1 MERFPCDMAEIQRT
15 RDFIILGG
23 NLSFTLSR
31 SVKSSRA
38 GALKVLNKLKCVCVH
53 LCVCVCCLGVYLYIC
68 LYEKQF
74 EFETQHFRRLRR
86 VFLD

>member
-1 MERFPCDMAEIQRT
+1 MERFPCHMAEIQRI

-38 GALKVLNKLKCVCVH
+38 GALKVLNKLKCVCAPVC
-53 LCVCVCCLGVYLYIC
+53 LCVLSGYILVYLS
-68 LYEKQF
+68 L
-74 EFETQHFRRLRR
+74 
-86 VFLD
+86 